1 MEKSPNRL
9 RVLFYVATMD
19 VGGAE
24 RQMLELLRR
33 IDRTQFEPVLGL
45 AVRQGPLLGEIPDDV
60 PLHACQEATGGGR
73 FGTGRL
79 QRWQFLARL
88 LKRERIDVVFDQTFQ
103 ATLDIGPASWW
114 RKTPRVSM
122 IVADPQIQLDLYFS
136 RRQWLWK
143 RFSDWV
149 YRMATTVLANSEGL
163 RRQVIEQF
171 GRHYERTQVLPNVLN
186 LERIDQLAAE
196 AIPPRA
202 GRFRLLTVARVDRH
216 KGHRDLLEALRRL
229 VLEQGRR
236 ELLWQ
241 IVGDGAEREAL
252 EADVQRLGLTEQIE
266 FLGAVS
272 NPYPYYRAA
281 DLFCLP
287 SLTEGLPNVLLEAL
301 ALGAPVLSTDCKSG
315 PREILEDGKWGTLVP
330 VQDPPALA
338 AAIAER
344 MAHPETWLVRARSAQ
359 PVIRER
365 YDAARGVKLLERY
378 LLAACGH
385 VE

>member
-1 MEKSPNRL
+1 MQLPKSRL

-33 IDRTQFEPVLGL
+33 IDRTRFEPVLGL
-45 AVRQGPLLGEIPDDV
+45 AVRQGPLLDEIPTDV
-60 PLHACQEATGGGR
+60 PVQACQEAANESRAGI
-73 FGTGRL
+73 GRL
-79 QRWQFLARL
+79 DRWRFLAKL

-103 ATLDIGPASWW
+103 ATLDIGPAAWW
-114 RKTPRVSM
+114 QGTPRVSM
-122 IVADPQIQLDLYFS
+122 IVADPQVQLDLYFP
-136 RRQWLWK
+136 RRQWVWK

-149 YRMATTVLANSEGL
+149 YRTATIVLVNSEGL
-163 RRQVIEQF
+163 RRQVIASF
-171 GRHYERTQVLPNVLN
+171 GPRYQRTQVLPNVIN
-186 LERIDQLAAE
+186 LSRLDQLAAE
-196 AIPPRA
+196 PIVPRP
-202 GRFRLLTVARVDRH
+202 GRFRLLTVARIDRH
-216 KGHRDLLEALRRL
+216 KGHRDLLEAVRL
-229 VLEQGRR
+229 LVVERGHR

-241 IVGDGAEREAL
+241 IVGDGAERSAL
-252 EADVQRLGLTEQIE
+252 ETEVHRLRLTDHIE
-266 FLGAVS
+266 FLGSVG

-330 VQDPPALA
+330 VQDPKSLA
-338 AAIAER
+338 AAIEDR
-344 MAHPETWLVRARSAQ
+344 MAHPDVWLEQARTAQ

-365 YDAARGVKLLERY
+365 YDAGRGTRRLEEF
-378 LLAACGH
+378 LFTACGN